1 MVHDI
6 THSQLT
12 SFDGTRRPTKPHVV
26 ILGAGASLAAFP
38 SGDAAGRRL
47 PLMANV
53 VEVLGLTD
61 AIRNAG
67 FDPASN
73 FESLY
78 SSLHKSDSSSPLLEA
93 IEIRVMEYFSSLR
106 LPSTLTLYD
115 LLLLSLR
122 PKDAIFTFNWD
133 PFLVDAY
140 LRNHGNAPLPKIF
153 HLHGNVRVA
162 FCSQCGHAKEKAE
175 TCSGCGSQMTPSRL
189 LYPVEN
195 KNYADDLFISSQWEQ
210 ARDYIANAAMITIFG
225 YSAPAT
231 DKAAMEIFTKAWKV
245 EDEETRPVERVEI
258 IDVRDGE
265 LLAQQWGPFAHFDHI
280 NLRRN
285 FFDSWL
291 ALYPRRSIEAL
302 AHTGFDGHWVESIP
316 WAGNLKGVTE
326 SIAALV
332 DAEESNS

>member
-12 SFDGTRRPTKPHVV
+12 SFDGTRHTTKPHVV

-78 SSLHKSDSSSPLLEA
+78 SSLHKSGSSSPLLEA
-93 IEIRVMEYFSSLR
+93 IERRVMEYFSSLR
-106 LPSTLTLYD
+106 LPSSLTLYD

-140 LRNHGNAPLPKIF
+140 LRNHGNVPLPKIF
-153 HLHGNVRVA
+153 HLHGNVRVS
-162 FCSQCGHAKEKAE
+162 FCRQCGHAKERAE
-175 TCSGCGSQMTPSRL
+175 ICRTCGGRTTPSKL

-195 KNYADDLFISSQWEQ
+195 KNYANDVFIASQWEQ
-210 ARDYIANAAMITIFG
+210 VRDYIANAAMITIFG

-231 DKAAMEIFTKAWKV
+231 DKEAMDIFTKAWKV
-245 EDEETRPVERVEI
+245 DDEESRPVERVEI
-258 IDVRDGE
+258 IDIRDGE
-265 LLAQQWGPFAHFDHI
+265 EIAEQWAPFAHFDHFDPC
-280 NLRRN
+280 RS
-285 FFDSWL
+285 FFESWL
-291 ALYPRRSIEAL
+291 ARYPRRTIEAL

-332 DAEESNS
+332 DAEMYKS